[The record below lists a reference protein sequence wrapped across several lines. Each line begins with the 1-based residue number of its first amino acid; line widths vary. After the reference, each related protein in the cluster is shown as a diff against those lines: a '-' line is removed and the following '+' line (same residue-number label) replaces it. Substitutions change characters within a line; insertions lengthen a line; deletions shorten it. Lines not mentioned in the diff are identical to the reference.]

1 MQSRPI
7 TTLGSKTIGASVRK
21 DSSQRSAKAPDRK
34 ERIEQEFWEQSW
46 AAEQPLFKIYAQ
58 IERLISRRN
67 IIGNVATQC
76 LITGEK
82 GFVRGYFSESSY
94 ALIREDGKRLEKPRI
109 AKKTV
114 AHIERTLRDFWQ
126 KAGKIRAIALRKGIL
141 QSQKT
146 FSSLE
151 KFDEILV
158 TLFAYFLTTQESTTV
173 LLEQKLK
180 DILRE
185 KLKNDGDDVFFLLT
199 EPTDSDLLLREKI
212 SRLSLLSHPTDA
224 KIHAYMLAYPLL
236 LTNIDSEKEALT
248 HTKRML
254 GSYRPEELIQEI
266 AESKVAIANRKK
278 MQKKYFRLCSSPEV
292 EHLSRLLQRLALLRL
307 ELKAAWCGL
316 HYYLYPLYEKISRET
331 RREIREIMMFW
342 HMKEIV
348 GFVQNG
354 KAPPKTE
361 VDQRKDFY
369 VIMLT
374 QGKLVLASGNRAQ
387 KLKET
392 TLRLR
397 NLEGLREF
405 RGAVAYRGKVRGK
418 ALIMRTDD
426 AREIMRIK
434 ERALK
439 DIILVAG
446 MTNPTMIPLARE
458 AKAIVTD
465 EGGVTCH
472 AAIISREFKIP
483 CVVGTRVATRVLK
496 NGDMVEVDANE
507 GVVRIVKRN
516 V

>member
-1 MQSRPI
+1 M
-7 TTLGSKTIGASVRK
+7 VM
-21 DSSQRSAKAPDRK
+21 
-34 ERIEQEFWEQSW
+34 
-46 AAEQPLFKIYAQ
+46 
-58 IERLISRRN
+58 
-67 IIGNVATQC
+67 
-76 LITGEK
+76 
-82 GFVRGYFSESSY
+82 
-94 ALIREDGKRLEKPRI
+94 
-109 AKKTV
+109 
-114 AHIERTLRDFWQ
+114 
-126 KAGKIRAIALRKGIL
+126 
-141 QSQKT
+141 T
-146 FSSLE
+146 FS
-151 KFDEILV
+151 
-158 TLFAYFLTTQESTTV
+158 
-173 LLEQKLK
+173 
-180 DILRE
+180 
-185 KLKNDGDDVFFLLT
+185 FFSQNLN
-199 EPTDSDLLLREKI
+199 SDLLLREKI
-212 SRLSLLSHPTDA
+212 SRLSPSHPTDA
-224 KIHAYMLAYPLL
+224 KRF
-236 LTNIDSEKEALT
+236 T
-248 HTKRML
+248 HTCLLITSFNQYRFRKR
-254 GSYRPEELIQEI
+254 GSDSYEAHARIISSGRIDTRDCRVESGYRKPKENAKEIFSTLLIAQ
-266 AESKVAIANRKK
+266 
-278 MQKKYFRLCSSPEV
+278 V
-292 EHLSRLLQRLALLRL
+292 EHLSTSPAIGLASSWM
-307 ELKAAWCGL
+307 KAAWCGL

-405 RGAVAYRGKVRGK
+405 RVAVAYRGKVRGK

-507 GVVRIVKRN
+507 GGEDSEKKCMIPSSKAHDKKAT
-516 V
+516 